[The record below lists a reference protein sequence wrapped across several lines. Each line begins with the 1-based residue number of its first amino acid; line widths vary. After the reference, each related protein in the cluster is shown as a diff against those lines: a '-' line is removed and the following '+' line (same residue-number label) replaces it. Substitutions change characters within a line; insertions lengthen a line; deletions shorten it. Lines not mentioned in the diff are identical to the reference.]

1 MGTKIFS
8 SPEQTNSECY
18 DHRTDIYSLGMVI
31 GILFTSYKTS
41 HEEGEIL
48 LNLRNKKL
56 DDFNIDERL
65 KALVLK
71 CLSEQKQRPD
81 LK

>member
-1 MGTKIFS
+1 
-8 SPEQTNSECY
+8 
-18 DHRTDIYSLGMVI
+18 MVI
-31 GILFTSYKTS
+31 GVLFCCYKTA

-56 DDFNIDERL
+56 DDFNINDKL
-65 KALVLK
+65 KSILHK

-81 LK
+81 LNEIKNCVKKLLKEELQSNTENEGST